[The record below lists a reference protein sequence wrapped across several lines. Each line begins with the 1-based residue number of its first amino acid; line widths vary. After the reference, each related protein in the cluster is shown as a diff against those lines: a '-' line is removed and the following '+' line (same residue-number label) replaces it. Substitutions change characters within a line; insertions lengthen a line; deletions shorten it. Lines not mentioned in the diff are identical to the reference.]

1 MSHLQRTSS
10 AAPRLTL
17 VWISAIVCLGFSG
30 FAEQVSTQATQNRTS
45 RIWAPKLT
53 GPAPGEIQILP
64 VQGNV
69 HVLIGAGAN
78 ITVQAGGDGV
88 LLVDTGLAAMSA
100 KVIAAMRTIST
111 RPLRYIINTTERLDH
126 TGGNAAIADIGETI
140 PFREPNY
147 TAGPQGALDV
157 GRASIISYYTVFHR
171 MGAPAGKTA
180 PVPEAGWP
188 DNTYSIP
195 QKRLYFNDE
204 PVVIMHQPAN
214 TDGNSMVL
222 FRKSDVVSVGD
233 MLDLTGYPVIDLEA
247 GGSMPLMVEAMNRLI
262 DVVVPEANAAGGT
275 KVIPSYGRIADHAE
289 VVYYR
294 DMLTIIRDRI
304 QDLIKKGMTLEQVK
318 AARPT
323 RDWDARYGKETGAWT
338 TSMFVE
344 AAYRSLA
351 K

>member
-1 MSHLQRTSS
+1 MSHLQRKSS
-10 AAPRLTL
+10 AAPRLML
-17 VWISAIVCLGFSG
+17 VWISAIACLAFLG
-30 FAEQVSTQATQNRTS
+30 FAEQVSTQANQNRTS
-45 RIWAPKLT
+45 RMWAPRLT
-53 GPAPGEIQILP
+53 GPVAGEIQILP

-69 HVLIGAGAN
+69 HMLVGAGAN
-78 ITVQAGGDGV
+78 ITVQAGDDGV
-88 LLVDTGLAAMSA
+88 LLVDTGTAAMSA
-100 KVIAAMRTIST
+100 KVIAAMKTIST
-111 RPLRYIINTTERLDH
+111 RPLRYIINTTERPDH

-157 GRASIISYYTVFHR
+157 GRASIISYYTVLHR
-171 MGAPAGKTA
+171 MGAPTGKTPPA
-180 PVPEAGWP
+180 PEAGWP

-204 PVVIMHQPAN
+204 PVVIMHQTAN
-214 TDGNSMVL
+214 TDSNSMVL
-222 FRKSDVVSVGD
+222 FRKSDVVSVGP
-233 MLDLTGYPVIDLEA
+233 MLDLTGYPFLDLEA
-247 GGSMPLMVEAMNRLI
+247 GGSIQSMVEALNRLI
-262 DVVVPEANAAGGT
+262 DVAVPEANAAGGT

-294 DMLTIIRDRI
+294 DMMTIVRDRI
-304 QDLIKKGMTLEQVK
+304 QDMIKRKMTLDQVK

-338 TSMFVE
+338 TGMFVE